1 MSNLGGMS
9 DAAVLG
15 VGAAALVFILGY
27 LGDIY
32 TTMIGMKNGFKEA
45 GFVSKNLFRLV
56 NRFKWLNLQCLQVL
70 IGASVLWLGA
80 SFTNYGAAPA
90 AAFFGIV
97 GVGEAVVAYRNY
109 RKLKAAKI
117 SLK

>member
-9 DAAVLG
+9 DASVIG

-32 TTMIGMKNGFKEA
+32 TTMIGVQHGFKEA
-45 GFVSKNLFRLV
+45 GLVSKALFGLM
-56 NRFKWLNLQCLQVL
+56 NRVKWLNLQCLQTL
-70 IGASVLWLGA
+70 LGGGVLWLGA
-80 SFTNYGAAPA
+80 FFTNYGAAPA
-90 AAFFGIV
+90 AAFYGIL
-97 GVGEAVVAYRNY
+97 GVGEAIQAYRNY
-109 RKLKAAKI
+109 RLLKAAKI